1 MKKNFAEF
9 SKHLIPLVLN
19 SKVCFLAQAS
29 SSLDSALYEE
39 EDRKIM
45 SLLEEKAPEDD
56 LFVAVLPP
64 RLSFTSQLL
73 LPTID
78 LLFAQREVNEN

>member
-1 MKKNFAEF
+1 
-9 SKHLIPLVLN
+9 
-19 SKVCFLAQAS
+19 
-29 SSLDSALYEE
+29 
-39 EDRKIM
+39 M

-56 LFVAVLPP
+56 LFVVVLPP

-78 LLFAQREVNEN
+78 LLLRREK